1 MSGAAALA
9 EVTNALMIP
18 QRSRDP
24 QRSFYA
30 KKLAEAA
37 NRPMSLRKRA
47 I

>member
-9 EVTNALMIP
+9 EATNALMIP

-24 QRSFYA
+24 QWNFYA
-30 KKLAEAA
+30 RKLAEAA
-37 NRPMSLRKRA
+37 DRPMSLRKPA